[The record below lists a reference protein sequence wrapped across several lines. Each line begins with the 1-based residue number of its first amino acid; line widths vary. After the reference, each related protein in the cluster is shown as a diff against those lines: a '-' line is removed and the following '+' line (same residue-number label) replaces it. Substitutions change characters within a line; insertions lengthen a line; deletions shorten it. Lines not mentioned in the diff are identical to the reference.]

1 MSKDP
6 RAVYAQS
13 SDVKARTFLEYRH
26 DMKKK
31 AIAEL
36 EIMEWLEGLLT
47 KRTGKP
53 VKVNKSGGDQHI
65 WFLRKGGITSGP
77 DYEVA
82 TENKTEKYEFQYAET
97 DDLSFFDFKV
107 SKVGKLS
114 EHGIRE
120 PYKDRK
126 FIYIIKSKAE
136 YAILTPKWIIDNSTE
151 DGVPAWGNR
160 KARRVPRDVFAK
172 RFTKDSALAEIVENI
187 NKKNDLLEYQSKL
200 YEQESNRLS
209 AELQKIIDEDKQ
221 FSISSKD
228 ISGFYESCFLMNRLN
243 RIPDNR
249 NLWIVYLASYL
260 NEDLNSQELFQLMFA
275 LDYLYSSIAILQ
287 ENELEVVVDSIKAAA
302 RLLRD
307 HSNTDFRTASHLSL
321 DDEARNYL
329 FSINLWEDISQDI
342 IFNYKSDTY
351 DPGLKPTR
359 KIFESVANFDKLYSI
374 VSGTE

>member
-1 MSKDP
+1 MNKDP

-47 KRTGKP
+47 KRAGKP
-53 VKVNKSGGDQHI
+53 VEVNKSGGDQHI

-77 DYEVA
+77 DYEVV

-120 PYKDRK
+120 PHEDRK
-126 FIYIIKSKAE
+126 FIYIIKSKAV

-160 KARRVPRDVFAK
+160 KARRVPRDVFVK
-172 RFTKDSALAEIVENI
+172 RFAKDSDLATIVESI
-187 NKKNDLLEYQSKL
+187 NKKNDLLEYQARL
-200 YEQESNRLS
+200 YEQEATRLS
-209 AELQKIIDEDKQ
+209 TELQKIIDEDKQ
-221 FSISSKD
+221 FSIPPKD

-260 NEDLNSQELFQLMFA
+260 SKDLNSRELFQFMFS

-287 ENELEVVVDSIKAAA
+287 ENELKAVVDSIKASA
-302 RLLRD
+302 RLLKD
-307 HSNTDFRTASHLSL
+307 HSDADFRSANHLSL
-321 DDEARNYL
+321 DEEVRNHL
-329 FSINLWEDISQDI
+329 LSINLWEDISQDI
-342 IFNYKSDTY
+342 IANYKSATY
-351 DPGLKPTR
+351 DPGLKPTK
-359 KIFESVANFDKLYSI
+359 KIFESVSEIDRICSI
-374 VSGTE
+374 VSAAE

>member
-26 DMKKK
+26 DMKRK

-47 KRTGKP
+47 KRAGKP
-53 VKVNKSGGDQHI
+53 VEVNKSGGDQHV

-77 DYEVA
+77 DYEAVR
-82 TENKTEKYEFQYAET
+82 ENKTEKYEFQYAET

-114 EHGIRE
+114 EQGIRE

-126 FIYIIKSKAE
+126 FIYIIKSKAV
-136 YAILTPKWIIDNSTE
+136 YAILTPKWIMGNSTE

-160 KARRVPRDVFAK
+160 KARRVPRDVFVK
-172 RFTKDSALAEIVENI
+172 RFTKDSALTEIVESI
-187 NKKNDLLEYQSKL
+187 NKKSDLLEYQAKL
-200 YEQESNRLS
+200 YEQEATRLS
-209 AELQKIIDEDKQ
+209 TELQKIIDEDKQ
-221 FSISSKD
+221 FSIPPKD

-260 NEDLNSQELFQLMFA
+260 KEDLNSRELFQFIFS
-275 LDYLYSSIAILQ
+275 LDYLYSSITLLQ
-287 ENELEVVVDSIKAAA
+287 ENELEVVVDSIKTAAK
-302 RLLRD
+302 LLKD
-307 HSNTDFRTASHLSL
+307 HSNADFRTANHLSL
-321 DDEARNYL
+321 KDEVRNYL

-342 IFNYKSDTY
+342 IANYKSAAY
-351 DPGLKPTR
+351 DPGLKPTK
-359 KIFESVANFDKLYSI
+359 KIFESVSEIDKIHSI
-374 VSGTE
+374 VSAPE